1 MEKGL
6 ILINKAIKMLRRIQ
20 NIFYNLRI
28 GKVFQI
34 KILNPEATKEV
45 LISITMQ
52 EKSSVLWEKMGKLSL
67 FEKYDCIPPK
77 S

>member
-52 EKSSVLWEKMGKLSL
+52 EKSSVL
-67 FEKYDCIPPK
+67 
-77 S
+77 